1 MASYEYCQYLRRCE
15 RREMKRNIEV
25 ISQGRRERAIKEA
38 EERREA
44 QKKVEAELQAQR
56 EKRWYKFW

>member
-1 MASYEYCQYLRRCE
+1 
-15 RREMKRNIEV
+15 MKRNIEV